1 MDEIDRNQESEA
13 ASPEEL
19 TSLYE
24 VAKAVGAT
32 LDLRQAIYNVLE
44 VLAHRMDM
52 RRGAVTLLSPDKD
65 IIQTEVAYGMSA
77 NAVRRGRY
85 KLGEG
90 VVGHVVETGEPMVVP
105 HINTEPLFLNRTQ
118 SRNKDREEDISFLCV
133 PIKSGLKV
141 IGTISVDRIYKSDA
155 ALRADLRFLTIIS
168 TLIARTAVNLEA
180 LKREQDLLRQENER
194 LSRAL
199 TDKYST
205 NNIISNS
212 NKMQEVFALIE
223 QVSGSTA
230 TVLIRGESGTGKELV
245 ASAIHYNSPRSK
257 RPFIKVNCSALPSS
271 LLESE
276 LFGHMRG
283 AFTGATKDKPGR
295 FELADTGTIFLD
307 EIGSISMEAQT
318 KLLRVLQE
326 REVERLGDIKVR
338 KIDVRIIAATNR
350 NLEQAMP
357 RKEFREDLYYRLN
370 VFPIFLPPLRER
382 PTDILLLA
390 DHFVE
395 KYSELHQKDVRR
407 LSTPAID
414 ELTSYHWPGNVRE
427 LENCIERAVLLSND
441 GVIHSYHLPP
451 TLQTAEESATTIS
464 TSLNE
469 TVARVEKDLISD
481 ALKSSHGNVAQA
493 SRLLQETERIIR
505 YKVKK
510 YEINPRRFR

>member
-1 MDEIDRNQESEA
+1 M
-13 ASPEEL
+13 
-19 TSLYE
+19 
-24 VAKAVGAT
+24 
-32 LDLRQAIYNVLE
+32 
-44 VLAHRMDM
+44 
-52 RRGAVTLLSPDKD
+52 
-65 IIQTEVAYGMSA
+65 
-77 NAVRRGRY
+77 
-85 KLGEG
+85 
-90 VVGHVVETGEPMVVP
+90 
-105 HINTEPLFLNRTQ
+105 
-118 SRNKDREEDISFLCV
+118 
-133 PIKSGLKV
+133 
-141 IGTISVDRIYKSDA
+141 
-155 ALRADLRFLTIIS
+155 RFLTIIS

-180 LKREQDLLRQENER
+180 LEREQDLLRRENER

-245 ASAIHYNSPRSK
+245 ASAIHYNSPRTK

-338 KIDVRIIAATNR
+338 KVDVRIIAATNR

-390 DHFVE
+390 DYFVE
-395 KYSELHQKDVRR
+395 KYSQLHQKDVRR

-427 LENCIERAVLLSND
+427 LENCIERAVLISND

-469 TVARVEKDLISD
+469 TVARVEKDLICD